1 MKTPGIAAWLR
12 CLMLAC
18 AALFPAFAVAED
30 LEALNIELPEPFFGG
45 TPIPYFSK
53 NLEPKS
59 FKKPPP
65 FMAPKGT
72 AQIARDATVTASVAP
87 TIGTLKQITDGD
99 KSYEKKS
106 VVELPAGLQWIQV
119 DLAAEKSLYAIALW
133 HWHAGDR
140 VYADVVVQASDD
152 PEFKKD
158 VTTLY
163 NNDLDNSSGLG
174 VGPDNEYFETN
185 VGRTIDAKGIKARYV
200 RLYSNGNDANENNN
214 YIEVEV
220 WGK

>member
-1 MKTPGIAAWLR
+1 MTRASLRALFAA
-12 CLMLAC
+12 MLLVSAC
-18 AALFPAFAVAED
+18 AHAEE
-30 LEALNIELPEPFFGG
+30 LEALKIELPDPFFGG

-72 AQIARDATVTASVAP
+72 GLLSKDAAVTSSVAP
-87 TIGTLKQITDGD
+87 AIGALKQITDGD
-99 KSYEKKS
+99 KEYSKKS
-106 VVELPAGLQWIQV
+106 VVELPAGIQWIQV
-119 DLAAEKSLYAIALW
+119 DLGAAKTLYAIALW
-133 HWHAGDR
+133 HWHEGDR
-140 VYADVVVQASDD
+140 VYADVVVQASND
-152 PEFKKD
+152 PEFKKE

-174 VGPDNEYFETN
+174 VGPDKEYFETN
-185 VGRTIDAKGIKARYV
+185 VGRTIDAKATTARYV
-200 RLYSNGNDANENNN
+200 RFYSNGNDANENNT
-214 YIEVEV
+214 YIEAEI